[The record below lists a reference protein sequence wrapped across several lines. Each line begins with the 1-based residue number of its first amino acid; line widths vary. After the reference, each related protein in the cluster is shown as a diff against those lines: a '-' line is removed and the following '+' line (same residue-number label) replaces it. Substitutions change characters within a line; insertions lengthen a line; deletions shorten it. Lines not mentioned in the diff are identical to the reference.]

1 MAPTPTSGNAFIWE
15 PDVCDQWLG
24 MWEDT
29 GSPGPLAV
37 AEQFPLWMWVWGR
50 GSLNLVVLQPPENPS
65 AVMDPRCR
73 NAWVKTQHNGV
84 HQAGHWTDAADMS
97 EDAGQGAKPSGA

>member
-1 MAPTPTSGNAFIWE
+1 M
-15 PDVCDQWLG
+15 
-24 MWEDT
+24 
-29 GSPGPLAV
+29 
-37 AEQFPLWMWVWGR
+37 
-50 GSLNLVVLQPPENPS
+50 VLQPPENPS